1 VEERGKQVS
10 RLGGS
15 LIAGRRWWWWI
26 AGCTAIGLVIRIG
39 AVLGRPNRPA
49 RGDAYFY
56 HNAANLLVAGKGFI
70 NPFIYAVHPHSSVPT
85 AAFPP
90 GFMWI
95 LAGASLVGFKTY
107 FAHRIWCAIIGAAAV
122 ALCGLVAREIAGER
136 AGIIAAFLVAVYP
149 NIWMSDDL
157 GMSETLSPIIVAVV
171 LFAAYRFWRRPGW
184 RQAVWLGASIGVA
197 ALVRDELALLGL
209 FIVVPLVLRSP
220 SQAWSRRGMMLGAA
234 TLSALIVVGPWV
246 GYNLSRFKDPT
257 FISTG
262 LGVTLASANCP
273 DTWSGPMEGYWE
285 LKCAMAAPINPNV
298 DESVQG
304 SEAQTYALNFIR
316 SHESRFV
323 PVELARLGRGFGFFH
338 PVQQV
343 QLDSFIEGRPQNWAY
358 LGLGMYYGMLAL
370 SVGGAIVLRRR
381 GIPVFPL
388 WAIGLTVAASML
400 LTFGQTRYR
409 STFEV
414 SLVLLSGV
422 ALGWIWD
429 RLSSKRSAGL
439 AEQLVPGVDEPD
451 WGLSDVGMSLP
462 SK

>member
-1 VEERGKQVS
+1 VNERGSEV
-10 RLGGS
+10 RTLGGS
-15 LIAGRRWWWWI
+15 LIAGRRWWGWI
-26 AGCTAIGLVIRIG
+26 AGWTALGLAIRVG

-56 HNAANLLVAGKGFI
+56 HNAANLLVSGKGFI
-70 NPFIYAVHPHSSVPT
+70 NPFVYSVHPHASVPT

-90 GFMWI
+90 GFMWV
-95 LAGASLVGFKTY
+95 LAAASLVGFKTY
-107 FAHRIWCAIIGAAAV
+107 FAHRIWCAIVGAAAV
-122 ALCGLVAREIAGER
+122 VLCGLVARDIAGAR
-136 AGIIAAFLVAVYP
+136 AGLIAAFIVAVYP

-157 GMSETLSPIIVAVV
+157 GMSETLSPIIVAAV

-184 RQAVWLGASIGVA
+184 RRAIWLGVSIGVA

-209 FIVVPLVLRSP
+209 FIVVPLVLLSRSQP
-220 SQAWSRRGMMLGAA
+220 WSRRAMMLGAA

-273 DTWSGPMEGYWE
+273 DTYSGQLEGYWE
-285 LKCAMAAPINPNV
+285 LKCAMAAPINPSV

-304 SEAQTYALNFIR
+304 SEAQTYAINFMR
-316 SHESRFV
+316 SHENRLV
-323 PVELARLGRGFGFFH
+323 PVEMARLGRGFGFFH
-338 PVQQV
+338 PLQQV
-343 QLDSFIEGRPQNWAY
+343 RLDSFIEGRPQHWA
-358 LGLGMYYGMLAL
+358 LVGLGMYYVMLVL
-370 SVGGAIVLRRR
+370 SVGGTVVLRQRR
-381 GIPVFPL
+381 VPVFPL
-388 WAIGLTVAASML
+388 WVVGVTVAASML

-414 SLVLLSGV
+414 SLVILSAV
-422 ALGWIWD
+422 AIGWMWD
-429 RLSSKRSAGL
+429 RLARKRSDGL
-439 AEQLVPGVDEPD
+439 GEALTPGIDDPE
-451 WGLSDVGMSLP
+451 WGLSDIGVSLP